1 MTFHKH
7 QANGFLHQLAK
18 FPCTNNGVQKR
29 FTDEWVTAY
38 TSFKRINRQ
47 TMCMSHVDTNEARR
61 CTMEF
66 QIFGDTLTV
75 II

>member
-1 MTFHKH
+1 MTFHKQ
-7 QANGFLHQLAK
+7 QAKGFLHQLTK
-18 FPCTNNGVQKR
+18 FLCATYEVQKR

-38 TSFKRINRQ
+38 TSFKRISRQ
-47 TMCMSHVDTNEARR
+47 TMSMPHVDTNDARR

-66 QIFGDTLTV
+66 QIFGDTLSV